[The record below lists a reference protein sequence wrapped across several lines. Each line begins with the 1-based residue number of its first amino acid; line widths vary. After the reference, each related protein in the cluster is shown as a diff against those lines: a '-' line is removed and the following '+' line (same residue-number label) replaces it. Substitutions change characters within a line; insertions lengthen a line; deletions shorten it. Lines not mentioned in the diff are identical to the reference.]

1 MRAAYG
7 SGTVRVTR
15 ECESC
20 HAEFTATR
28 PGHVVCSDRCRQRKH
43 RAGSYVVTDADRAAI
58 RRVFARDGYGCP
70 LPPVSREA
78 VLAHVLA
85 TAERT

>member
-7 SGTVRVTR
+7 SRKPARSSR
-15 ECESC
+15 ECTIC
-20 HAEFTATR
+20 GAEFLATR

-43 RAGSYVVTDADRAAI
+43 RAYVVTDADRAAI
-58 RRVFARDGYGCP
+58 RRVLERDGYGCP

-78 VLAHVLA
+78 VDAHVLA
-85 TAERT
+85 TAVRT